1 MFFFI
6 LNRMGIPSYFS
17 NVVKKHGKILKELSF
32 YEKGFFDNLYMD
44 CNSIIY
50 DAVRSIDASIDNYEM
65 KLIYSVI
72 SSIEKYIKLISPS
85 NTIFIAFDG
94 VAPFAKMNQQ
104 RTRRFKGDFM
114 AKNTF
119 ISSETNNAWSTA
131 NITPGTN
138 FMNNL
143 SRIIK
148 RHFDKKEQL
157 FGAKKIIVSGSDE
170 RGEGEHKIFHH
181 IRTVNNS
188 NENMLLYGLDS
199 DLIMLTIFNRKHY
212 NNGYI
217 FREAPEFMNVKKDI
231 KPDDKEPF
239 VVDIEGMCNQ
249 LVFEM
254 DCRVNEFRRVYDYV
268 FMCFL
273 LGNDFLPHFPGLNI
287 RTHGLD
293 TLMQTYRK
301 HIGNKSELFIIN
313 EDMSI
318 NWRIF
323 KRLIRDIA
331 DNEKMY
337 ILEEYKSRERFTK
350 KYWKTNT
357 EKEREYAFNSIPL
370 IDRKQE
376 HYICPSESFW
386 ERRYYKSL
394 LDCRRDEEHLRS
406 ICNNYIEGLEWTLK
420 YYCGECPNWKWS
432 YKYDYPPLFVDLVE
446 HLPDFAMEF
455 IKPNYDSF
463 LPETQ
468 LSYVLPPSKWNLL
481 PFDIRDYLVTNHKDI
496 YNEKME
502 FKWAFC
508 KYFWEAHVH
517 SGSVDLDM
525 LEKWNIAFNDLKIK
539 NN

>member
-1 MFFFI
+1 
-6 LNRMGIPSYFS
+6 MGIPSYFS

-50 DAVRSIDASIDNYEM
+50 DAVRGIDASIDNYEM

-181 IRTVNNS
+181 IRAVNNS

-199 DLIMLTIFNRKHY
+199 DLIMLTIFNRKYY

-318 NWRIF
+318 NWRVF
-323 KRLIRDIA
+323 KRLISDIA

-337 ILEEYKSRERFTK
+337 ILEEYKSRERFKK

-394 LDCRRDEEHLRS
+394 LDCHRDEEHLRS

-481 PFDIRDYLVTNHKDI
+481 PSDICDYLVTHHKDI

-525 LEKWNIAFNDLKIK
+525 LEKWNTIFNDLKIK